1 LEPLTP
7 DLASWVGRSQTLRDA
22 IGATPV
28 VALNAT
34 LDHPP
39 IPAET
44 GMALPPL
51 WHWLYFLPAH
61 RQSEIGADGHAKRGG
76 FLPPVPLP
84 RRMWAGSQFEFRA
97 PIRVGDR
104 VTRTSTIDEVTDKEG
119 RTGKLMFVKV
129 RHELRCND
137 AADPALVEFHDI
149 VYRAAKQPTDVEP
162 PPVKAPEAA
171 PWQREIV
178 PDDVL
183 LFRYSALTFNGHRIH
198 YDRRYVTEVEGYP
211 GLVVHGPLIATLL
224 MDLLRRNAP
233 DSDVASFRFKAV
245 RPTFDLNPFRV
256 NGAMQEDGKT
266 VRLWAEDHQGWLTMD
281 ATATL
286 R

>member
-1 LEPLTP
+1 MSSTEP
-7 DLASWVGRSQTLRDA
+7 DLQVWAGRSETVHDTV
-22 IGATPV
+22 GATPV

-34 LDHPP
+34 LDHP
-39 IPAET
+39 AMLVAGGCT
-44 GMALPPL
+44 LPPL
-51 WHWLYFLPAH
+51 WHWLYFLPMH

-104 VTRTSTIDEVTDKEG
+104 VARTSTIADVTSKDG
-119 RTGKLMFVKV
+119 RTGKLVFVKV
-129 RHELRCND
+129 RHELRCNN

-149 VYRAAKQPTDVEP
+149 VYRESQRADDVP
-162 PPVKAPEAA
+162 PPPQAA
-171 PWQREIV
+171 QTGAAWQREIV

-198 YDRRYVTEVEGYP
+198 YDRKYVTEVEGYP
-211 GLVVHGPLIATLL
+211 GLIVHGPLIATLL
-224 MDLLRRNAP
+224 LDLLRRNAP
-233 DSDVASFRFKAV
+233 DAEVTSFRFKAV
-245 RPTFDLNPFRV
+245 RLTFDLHPFRV
-256 NGAMQEDGKT
+256 NGTRDGNS

-286 R
+286 KG